1 MSGGGRFHA
10 DRSRGDSGDARA
22 ALADTGEIIAQDV
35 RDRLIDML
43 NPHIFRAYDVRGRV
57 GSDINPEVFAEV
69 GRAYATLI
77 RRNRGRTV
85 AVGQDNRESS
95 ASLKAAFTDGVRAAG
110 VDVVDVGQVTTPM
123 LYFATAHWRL
133 DGGANI
139 TGSHNPVDYNGVKM
153 VHPGAAPLSEE
164 EIQALRRH
172 IETGDLEQGSGA
184 VTARSPRDDYFATVA
199 ALVRP
204 ARRLRVVADAGNG
217 VAGLYGPD
225 LLRRIGCEVIEL
237 HCESDGRFPNHLPD
251 PEDPANVVDLQAR
264 VVEAGADLGLA
275 WDGDA
280 DRVGVIDERGHRH
293 EADLILVLLARD
305 LLQRHPGAKIVFDV
319 KSSQSLVDDIRR
331 HGGVP
336 VMWKTGHSHL
346 KRKMRDDKILLG
358 GEVSGH
364 MFFGEGYYGVDD
376 GLLAACKIVDII
388 AQQPGPAS
396 RRFDSIE
403 HLHATPELK
412 ALCPDDKKFGL
423 IHELVRDL
431 KQRYQTIDIDGA
443 RVLFPD
449 GGWGLVRA
457 SNTSPYLTL
466 RFEGHS
472 EAQIDA
478 MKRVIYDAL
487 RRYPYVTLPG

>member
-1 MSGGGRFHA
+1 
-10 DRSRGDSGDARA
+10 
-22 ALADTGEIIAQDV
+22 
-35 RDRLIDML
+35 ML

-57 GSDINPEVFAEV
+57 GTDINPEVFRRV
-69 GRAYATLI
+69 GRAYGTLI
-77 RRNRGRTV
+77 RRNRGRTI
-85 AVGQDNRESS
+85 AVGRDNRESS
-95 ASLKAAFTDGVRAAG
+95 GALHSGFVEGARAAG
-110 VDVVDVGQVTTPM
+110 LDVIDIGQVTTPM
-123 LYFATAHWRL
+123 LYFAAAHWRL

-153 VHPGAAPLSEE
+153 VHPGAAPLSED
-164 EIQALRRH
+164 EIQSLRRM
-172 IETGDLEQGSGA
+172 IETDDLERGSGSL
-184 VTARSPRDDYFATVA
+184 TARSPRDDYFDTVA
-199 ALVRP
+199 GLVRP
-204 ARRLRVVADAGNG
+204 PRRLRVVADAGNG
-217 VAGLYGPD
+217 IAGIYGPE

-251 PEDPANVVDLQAR
+251 PEDPANVVDLQEK
-264 VVEAGADLGLA
+264 VVAVGADLGLA

-319 KSSQSLVDDIRR
+319 KSSQSLVDDIKR

-364 MFFGEGYYGVDD
+364 MFFGEGYYAVDD
-376 GLLAACKIVDII
+376 GILAACKIVEIVARD
-388 AQQPGPAS
+388 AGPAS
-396 RRFDSIE
+396 RLFDSIE

-412 ALCPDDKKFGL
+412 AMCPDDKKFQL
-423 IHELVRDL
+423 IDELSRNL
-431 KQRYQTIDIDGA
+431 KQRYETIDIDGA
-443 RVLFPD
+443 RVLFPG

-457 SNTSPYLTL
+457 SNTNPYLTL

-472 EAQIDA
+472 EAEIA
-478 MKRVIYDAL
+478 SMKRVIYDAL
-487 RRYPYVTLPG
+487 RRYPYVTLPD

>member
-1 MSGGGRFHA
+1 
-10 DRSRGDSGDARA
+10 
-22 ALADTGEIIAQDV
+22 
-35 RDRLIDML
+35 ML
-43 NPHIFRAYDVRGRV
+43 NPHIFRAYDVRGRL
-57 GSDINPEVFAEV
+57 GTDINPEVFAQV

-77 RRNRGRTV
+77 RRSGGRTI

-95 ASLKAAFTDGVRAAG
+95 GGLKAAFTDGARAAG
-110 VDVVDVGQVTTPM
+110 LDVVDIGLTTTPM

-153 VHPGAAPLSEE
+153 VHPGAAPLTED
-164 EIQALRRH
+164 EIQALHRL
-172 IETGDLEQGSGA
+172 IEARDFESGRGG
-184 VTARSPRDDYFATVA
+184 VTERSPRDDYFTTVTG
-199 ALVRP
+199 LVRP
-204 ARRLRVVADAGNG
+204 LRRLRVVADAGNG
-217 VAGLYGPD
+217 VAGLYGPE
-225 LLRRIGCEVIEL
+225 LLRRIGCDVVEL

-251 PEDPANVVDLQAR
+251 PEDPANVVDLQEK
-264 VVEAGADLGLA
+264 VVETGADLGLA

-280 DRVGVIDERGHRH
+280 DRVGVIDEQGQRH

-319 KSSQSLVDDIRR
+319 KSSQSLVDDITR

-346 KRKMRDDKILLG
+346 KRKMREDKILLG

-364 MFFGEGYYGVDD
+364 MFFAEGYYGVDD
-376 GLLAACKIVDII
+376 GLLAACKIVDILSRE
-388 AQQPGPAS
+388 PGPAS
-396 RRFDSIE
+396 VAFETIE

-412 ALCPDDKKFGL
+412 ALCPDDQKFAL
-423 IHELVRDL
+423 IDELVRDL

-457 SNTSPYLTL
+457 SNTNPYLTL
-466 RFEGHS
+466 RFEGRS

-487 RRYPYVTLPG
+487 RRYPYVTLPT